1 MQIDGRGINAF
12 TDGNGKMGTG
22 RKERAD
28 VRADRGRCEE
38 KSEEW
43 AERVAVNQKKRGVGM
58 EGER

>member
-1 MQIDGRGINAF
+1 
-12 TDGNGKMGTG
+12 MGTG